1 MASRARA
8 DFNAIRLLFTHE
20 YVLKNDIVEAPADTQ
35 PGDLLFQIR
44 YVDMFASL
52 ARAAARRGIIIL
64 LACHRVKHDAWPGA
78 GLWHDA
84 ALGYPIDKV
93 LESWGSMASKLC
105 GVWNIFAADL
115 QNEPHAA
122 SWAKGLATDW
132 NKGAEQLGNH
142 VLSICP
148 RWMIFVEGVGY
159 DPGAPG
165 ADRPD
170 VRVHTPTDPIPHAT
184 RARLCVCA
192 VSIDM
197 PSRISACVTLYSMAR
212 EATQGPDSSLT
223 DGSYERSYV
232 CVSYERSYVCAL
244 L

>member
-1 MASRARA
+1 MVRQHQLQLSLQPATILEYSLPPKPATTACRHSLPRSRRLMRQQHMTTLGLPAASHTLALLANHPQERLVASRARA

-20 YVLKNDIVEAPADTQ
+20 YVLKNDIVEAPADTK

-105 GVWNIFAADL
+105 GEIA
-115 QNEPHAA
+115 QNR
-122 SWAKGLATDW
+122 D
-132 NKGAEQLGNH
+132 
-142 VLSICP
+142 
-148 RWMIFVEGVGY
+148 
-159 DPGAPG
+159 G
-165 ADRPD
+165 ADGTY
-170 VRVHTPTDPIPHAT
+170 VFCSSGH
-184 RARLCVCA
+184 VCA
-192 VSIDM
+192 ANASD
-197 PSRISACVTLYSMAR
+197 CV
-212 EATQGPDSSLT
+212 QGST
-223 DGSYERSYV
+223 RV
-232 CVSYERSYVCAL
+232 M
-244 L
+244 